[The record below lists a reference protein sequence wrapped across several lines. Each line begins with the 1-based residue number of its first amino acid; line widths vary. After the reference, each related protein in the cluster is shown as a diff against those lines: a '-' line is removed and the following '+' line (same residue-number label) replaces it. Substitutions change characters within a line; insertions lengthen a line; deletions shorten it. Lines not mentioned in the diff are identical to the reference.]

1 MTKGFRFYH
10 HGGPEVLR
18 WEDVE
23 VGDPGPGQLRLR
35 HTAVAVNFRDI
46 YVRRSGHG
54 PVSFPSGIGVESA
67 GVVEAIGPDVTG
79 IEVGDR
85 VACVAGP
92 ESAYAEARLIPA
104 ARAVALPDGID
115 DRTAASMMIRG
126 MTARYLLRDVWTV
139 KPGEAILIHAAAGG
153 VGLLVCQWAK
163 HLGATVIGTVGSGEK
178 AEIARAH
185 GCDHAIVYA
194 TEDFVERTRSLT
206 GGKGV
211 DVVYDSVGKATFDG
225 SLRCLRRRGLLV
237 SFGEAS
243 GEPDPLPPRLL
254 GSLGSVFLTHP
265 SLGDYTATRD
275 DLLAVSGDLFDMVLS
290 GKLKVPVSHA
300 YALKDAPQAH
310 RDLEARRTTGAIV
323 LVV

>member
-1 MTKGFRFYH
+1 MTRGFRFYQ

-35 HTAVAVNFRDI
+35 HSAVAVNFRDI

-67 GVVEAIGPDVTG
+67 GVVDAVGPDVSG
-79 IEVGDR
+79 FKVGDR
-85 VACVAGP
+85 VSCVAGP
-92 ESAYAEARLIPA
+92 DNAYAEARLIPA

-126 MTARYLLRDVWTV
+126 MTARYLLRDAWNV
-139 KPGEAILIHAAAGG
+139 KPGETILIHAAAGG

-163 HLGATVIGTVGSGEK
+163 QLGATVIGTVGSKEK

-185 GCDHAIVYA
+185 GCDHPIVYTA
-194 TEDFVERTRSLT
+194 EDFVERTRALT

-211 DVVYDSVGKATFDG
+211 DVAYDSVGKATFDG

-243 GEPDPLPPRLL
+243 GEPDPLPPGRL
-254 GSLGSVFLTHP
+254 GPLGSVFLTHP
-265 SLGDYTATRD
+265 SLGDYTATRA

-290 GKLKVPVSHA
+290 GRLKVPVSHA

-310 RDLEARRTTGAIV
+310 RDLESRKTTGAIV

>member
-265 SLGDYTATRD
+265 SLGDYTATRA
-275 DLLAVSGDLFDMVLS
+275 DLLAVCGDLFDMVLS